1 MTSYFIDYLFFNRI
15 LYNSS
20 WYQDMNL
27 IQFLRETGQHIGM
40 RNLSRKSFVEN
51 RSRNLTYA
59 EFSYQVIQAYD
70 WLRLFDAYSCRFQ
83 V

>member
-1 MTSYFIDYLFFNRI
+1 
-15 LYNSS
+15 
-20 WYQDMNL
+20 
-27 IQFLRETGQHIGM
+27 M